1 MSTTK
6 DTKPNGPAL
15 IAFGTPKGAK
25 APHAAWFRTGYADR
39 AASAARR
46 HGLATIRVESA
57 GTQAVA
63 ALLKE
68 GQLKAGGQLVMPCV
82 SQDTL
87 NRLRALVPVPS
98 APPGNSPGG
107 SVTAGVQVP
116 VSVWDTLKP
125 SDLVLAADLDKNG
138 EADGWYEATIMKIE
152 NGVYVV
158 RWYYE
163 PTMPFV
169 RLQRQHIALMYPG

>member
-6 DTKPNGPAL
+6 DTKPIVATL
-15 IAFGTPKGAK
+15 IVFGTPKGAK
-25 APHAAWFRTGYADR
+25 APHAVWFRTGYTDR

-57 GTQAVA
+57 ATRAVA
-63 ALLKE
+63 ATLKE
-68 GQLKAGGQLVMPCV
+68 GELKAGGQLVMPCV
-82 SQDTL
+82 TQDTL
-87 NRLRALVPVPS
+87 NRLRALVPVP
-98 APPGNSPGG
+98 PETPGNSPGG
-107 SVTAGVQVP
+107 SVTVGVQVP
-116 VSVWDTLKP
+116 VAVWDTLKP
-125 SDLVLAADLDKNG
+125 CDLVLAADLDKNG
-138 EADGWYEATIMKIE
+138 EPDGWYEATIMKIE

-169 RLQRQHIALMYPG
+169 RLRRQHIALMYPG